1 MKCSNTV
8 DQCMY
13 TNFEYTEGFGM
24 ETPKKFFGLLQYLRK
39 LDRQVNILPTG
50 AQCHL
55 LVFQSVPPHKIC
67 NWKNPS
73 CHSEVY
79 FKIFSLLC
87 ERGVI
92 LGLQNGNF
100 FSFSTK
106 KGYLKRTIPTKT
118 FKLKDTSV
126 LIILVDSKNFGPS
139 VAAMTGKQIKLVKL
153 LHFTL

>member
-1 MKCSNTV
+1 MKCNNTV

-79 FKIFSLLC
+79 FKIFSLLG

-92 LGLQNGNF
+92 LGLQNF
-100 FSFSTK
+100 LFLK
-106 KGYLKRTIPTKT
+106 KGHLKRTIVPTKT
-118 FKLKDTSV
+118 QKHTSVSV
-126 LIILVDSKNFGPS
+126 LIDSKNFGPS
-139 VAAMTGKQIKLVKL
+139 ATEPIGWEANQGG
-153 LHFTL
+153 